1 MNLTQIGRRI
11 MALCML
17 LLFAFCHV
25 APAAQV
31 VLNTAEVPVA
41 SQSAEDRQA
50 AMQAAFFQVLTKYS
64 GNEQVQTVPEL
75 QLDSAQIEQMLSH
88 YSYQANPDQA
98 ALPWLFQATFDEKPV
113 KRLLSQAREPLWSAK
128 RPAIL
133 FMVDVRAPQTDEST
147 SMPWWQL
154 AHQWAG
160 RRGLVMLHLLGD
172 MSDQEHM
179 PPEAHGP
186 LDQASWVDFLNY
198 AKSRY
203 QTPVVLRAEVVPQ
216 ADQTYQASWS
226 MNYLDK
232 NWQWQSQGA
241 IDTCVQNGVNEAANQ
256 LAEQMAVVPVSQ
268 ALEHVTVWISGV
280 GGLDNY
286 AQLLRS
292 VRQLSGVEDADMLS
306 LNPRGVLLDVQTLAS
321 LEDLQSQLQQSPY
334 LSRGDEWDSHAPKA
348 ALYFAFKA
356 PEQRAPYE

>member
-1 MNLTQIGRRI
+1 
-11 MALCML
+11 MALCILFL
-17 LLFAFCHV
+17 LAFGQMAQGLGV
-25 APAAQV
+25 A
-31 VLNTAEVPVA
+31 LNTAEVPVA
-41 SQSAEDRQA
+41 SQSAKDRQG

-98 ALPWLFQATFDEKPV
+98 ALPWLFQATFDEKPI
-113 KRLLSQAREPLWSAK
+113 KNLLMQAREPLWSAK

-133 FMVDVRAPQTDEST
+133 FMVDVRAPQADEST

-179 PPEAHGP
+179 PLQAQGP
-186 LDQASWVDFLNY
+186 LGQASWVDFLNY

-203 QTPVVLRAEVVPQ
+203 QTPVVLRVEVVPQ

-232 NWQWQSQGA
+232 NWQWQSQGT

-256 LAEQMAVVPVSQ
+256 LANQMAVVPVSQ

-334 LSRGDEWDSHAPKA
+334 LSRGDEWDNHAPKA

-356 PEQRAPYE
+356 PPQRAPYE

>member
-1 MNLTQIGRRI
+1 
-11 MALCML
+11 MAQGLG
-17 LLFAFCHV
+17 V
-25 APAAQV
+25 A
-31 VLNTAEVPVA
+31 LNTAEVPVA
-41 SQSAEDRQA
+41 SQSVEDRQG

-75 QLDSAQIEQMLSH
+75 QIDSAQIEQMLSH
-88 YSYQANPDQA
+88 YSYQESHTNG
-98 ALPWLFQATFDEKPV
+98 ALPWLFRATFDEKPI
-113 KRLLSQAREPLWSAK
+113 KNLLTQAREPLWGAN

-133 FMVDVRAPQTDEST
+133 LMVDILASGADEST
-147 SMPWWQL
+147 VMPWWQL

-172 MSDQEHM
+172 MSDQEHI
-179 PPEAHGP
+179 PSGVHGP
-186 LDQASWVDFLNY
+186 IGQASWADFLNY

-203 QTPVVLRAEVVPQ
+203 QTPVVLRVEVVPQ

-232 NWQWQSQGA
+232 NWQWKSQGA

-256 LAEQMAVVPVSQ
+256 LANQMAVVPVSR

-286 AQLLRS
+286 AKLMRS
-292 VRQLSGVEDADMLS
+292 VRQLSGVEGADMLS
-306 LNPRGVLLDVQTLAS
+306 LNPRGVLLDIQTLAS
-321 LEDLQSQLQQSPY
+321 LEDLQSQLEHIPD
-334 LSRGDEWDSHAPKA
+334 LSVDDALGNQLPAA
-348 ALYFAFKA
+348 ALYLNFKA
-356 PEQRAPYE
+356 PPQRAPYE